1 MQPTSTKY
9 TIFEAFKILKFIL
22 PMNTTEKICVE
33 LEYILSASPQMIY
46 NYVATPGGLSKWFAD
61 NVILR
66 GDKYVFVWDDAEECA
81 KLISKTKNKQIKF
94 QWDSCEGTSLY
105 FKFDISKDGMT
116 NKTVLKVCDVAD
128 PDEEDEII
136 DLWNCQ
142 IDELKHC
149 IGC

>member
-1 MQPTSTKY
+1 MK
-9 TIFEAFKILKFIL
+9 EVDKI
-22 PMNTTEKICVE
+22 PVE
-33 LEYILSASPQMIY
+33 IEYILTASPQMIY

-66 GDKYVFVWDDAEECA
+66 GDQYVFIWEGAEESA
-81 KLISKTKNKQIKF
+81 KLISKTKNKQVKF
-94 QWDSCEGTSLY
+94 QWDYCEGTSLY

-116 NKTVLKVCDVAD
+116 HKTVLKVCDVSD
-128 PDEEDEII
+128 PGEEDETI

-142 IDELKHC
+142 IDELRQC